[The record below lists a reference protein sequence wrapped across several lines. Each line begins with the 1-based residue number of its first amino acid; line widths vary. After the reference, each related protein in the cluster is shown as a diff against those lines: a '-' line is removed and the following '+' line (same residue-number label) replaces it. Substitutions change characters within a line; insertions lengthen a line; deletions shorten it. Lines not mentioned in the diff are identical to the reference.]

1 MCSLVFSFPGQ
12 KKKKKKSSKSSLATV
27 LDEEPLQDVSVDG
40 KDSFFFFFIYFFV
53 YLFMYLVY
61 SWSFIS
67 FGTWVLSLLFCIL
80 AVQN

>member
-40 KDSFFFFFIYFFV
+40 KDSFFSFFFI

-67 FGTWVLSLLFCIL
+67 FGAWVLSLLFCIL
-80 AVQN
+80 VVQN

>member
-40 KDSFFFFFIYFFV
+40 KDIFFSFYLFV
-53 YLFMYLVY
+53 YLFLCL
-61 SWSFIS
+61 FIYVFS
-67 FGTWVLSLLFCIL
+67 V
-80 AVQN
+80 